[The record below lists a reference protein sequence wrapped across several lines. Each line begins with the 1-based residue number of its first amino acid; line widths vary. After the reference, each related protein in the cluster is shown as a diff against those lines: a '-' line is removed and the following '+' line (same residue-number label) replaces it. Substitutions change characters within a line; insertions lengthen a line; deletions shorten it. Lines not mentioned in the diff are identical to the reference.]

1 MHDFT
6 KKQSDQL
13 AIVSGGASGIGFAIS
28 TELASEGYSVAIID
42 RDPATASD
50 AAKRI
55 RDITGATV
63 IVQCADVADKDA
75 TRQAFDCILNTL
87 GPPAIL
93 VNNAGILVRA
103 KCRLEDLPENDI
115 SEMMAIHVEGTLNWS
130 RLVIPHMRRKGFGRI
145 INVSS
150 VNALNAVPYRIAYVM
165 AKKTILGFTEALA
178 LETARAGITVNAIA
192 PGYIRTK
199 VLQDRVQSGIL
210 NDQLISK
217 RTPIGR
223 WGEPHEI
230 AKAVSF
236 LASLDASYITGTTL
250 VVDGGLSISG
260 NLGDDLDTA
269 PT

>member
-1 MHDFT
+1 MHDLT
-6 KKQSDQL
+6 RKQPDQV
-13 AIVSGGASGIGFAIS
+13 AIVSGGASGIGFAIA
-28 TELASEGYSVAIID
+28 TELASAGNSVAIID
-42 RDPATASD
+42 RDLAKAND

-75 TRQAFDCILNTL
+75 TRQAHDVVLDTL
-87 GPPAIL
+87 GPPAIM

-103 KCRLEDLPENDI
+103 KCRLEDLPDNEI
-115 SEMMAIHVEGTLNWS
+115 TEMMAVHVEGALNWS
-130 RLVIPHMRRKGFGRI
+130 RLVIPHMRRQGFGRI

-150 VNALNAVPYRIAYVM
+150 VNALNAVPYRIGYVM

-199 VLQDRVQSGIL
+199 VLQDRVKSGIL
-210 NDQLISK
+210 NEQLISK
-217 RTPIGR
+217 RTPMGR
-223 WGEPHEI
+223 WGEPQEV

-236 LASLDASYITGTTL
+236 LASRDASYITGTTL
-250 VVDGGLSISG
+250 VVDGGLSICG
-260 NLGDDLDTA
+260 NLGDDLDAA
-269 PT
+269 PH